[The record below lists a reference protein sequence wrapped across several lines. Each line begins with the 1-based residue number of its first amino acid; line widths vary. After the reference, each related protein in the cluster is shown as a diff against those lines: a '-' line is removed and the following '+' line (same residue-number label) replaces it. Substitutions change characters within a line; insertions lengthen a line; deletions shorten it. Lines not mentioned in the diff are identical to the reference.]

1 MKVPGLRGVRVRDLI
16 GRAVADFR
24 HDDMPTYAAALAY
37 HLFLALFPFILF
49 LLALLSFLDLA
60 GLFDAMLA
68 QARQALPTQAMEQ
81 VESVVGEITGE
92 RRGGLLSVGILGS
105 IWIASTG
112 MRAVMNGLN
121 KAYDVEEDRP
131 FAQRYGLSLLYTL
144 GFTVL
149 VVLATAMM
157 VIGPQLAAWAADH
170 LGLQSVVVEVWRW
183 LRFPVALVV
192 AMAAV
197 SLVYYFAP
205 NVEQR
210 FHFATVGSVFAVL
223 LWALTSAGFQVYVS
237 NFGRYSVT
245 YGSIGAI
252 IVLLLYIFLSGMI
265 LLFGGELNAE
275 LERSAPRRGDARP
288 AHHPEG

>member
-1 MKVPGLRGVRVRDLI
+1 MKVPGMRGLRVRDLF
-16 GRAVADFR
+16 GRAVADFLR
-24 HDDMPTYAAALAY
+24 DDMPTYAAALAY

-49 LLALLSFLDLA
+49 LLALLSFLDLT

-68 QARQALPTQAMEQ
+68 QARQALPREAMGE
-81 VESVVGEITGE
+81 VEEVVSEISGQ
-92 RRGGLLSVGILGS
+92 RRGGLLSFGIIGS

-121 KAYDVEEDRP
+121 QAYDVEEDRP
-131 FAQRYGLSLLYTL
+131 FLKRYGISVLYTL

-149 VVLATAMM
+149 VVTATAML
-157 VIGPQLAAWAADH
+157 VIGPQLAGRAADA
-170 LGLQSVVVEVWRW
+170 LGIEGFVVEVWRW
-183 LRFPVALVV
+183 VRVPVALIF

-197 SLVYYFAP
+197 SVVYYFAP

-210 FHFATVGSVFAVL
+210 FHFATVGSVFAVVM
-223 LWALTSAGFQVYVS
+223 WALASVGFQLYVS

-245 YGSIGAI
+245 YGSVGAI

-288 AHHPEG
+288 AHSDS

>member
-1 MKVPGLRGVRVRDLI
+1 MRVPGLRGVRARDLFK
-16 GRAVADFR
+16 RAVADFLR
-24 HDDMPTYAAALAY
+24 DDMPTYAAALAY
-37 HLFLALFPFILF
+37 HLFLALFPFLLF
-49 LLALLSFLDLA
+49 LLALLSFFDITS
-60 GLFDAMLA
+60 LFDAMLA
-68 QARQALPTQAMEQ
+68 QARQALPAEAMEQ
-81 VESVVGEITGE
+81 VEGVVGEISAE
-92 RRGGLLSVGILGS
+92 RRGGLLSLGILGS

-112 MRAVMNGLN
+112 MRAVMTGLN
-121 KAYDVEEDRP
+121 QAYNVEEDRP
-131 FAQRYGLSLLYTL
+131 FLQRYGISLLYTL
-144 GFTVL
+144 SFTVL
-149 VVLATAMM
+149 VVVATAMM

-170 LGLQSVVVEVWRW
+170 LGLETIVVEVWQW
-183 LRFPVALVV
+183 LRFPVALLF

-210 FHFATVGSVFAVL
+210 FHFATAGSVFAVV
-223 LWALTSAGFQVYVS
+223 LWAITSVGFQFYVA

-288 AHHPEG
+288 AHHEAE